1 MATGSVA
8 PSPTQASSN
17 VSRPTIPTGLVP
29 VAVLLAAAAVLLA
42 LLPSLAQAVWEVPHL
57 FLLGAVI
64 SFGVF
69 TQRNNDAD
77 GNGNAAG
84 AKRSSLA
91 WNARYHPDDPLVVI
105 ADHHAVPSDEDDDGG
120 LEGARRE
127 RPLSLPVRR
136 LKPASASA
144 AAAQESETGGDA
156 SCGGFGEETDS
167 CASSSGFWA
176 GARAVPSPPS
186 VLDADLDFSP
196 CSQPPQSERPFF
208 VQHSANRSRG
218 SNAATPTPTP
228 TPAST
233 VPRGFVQG
241 YQYHPSAPGDQ
252 PLSDDGEVT
261 DWDDEDA
268 ADGSDIEM
276 TPVSSER
283 SVRGDDFAACDDDHN
298 DGDGDGDDTSVDEEL
313 LKLAAKAEPD
323 GEEEVDRKADEFIAK
338 FREQIRLQ
346 RH

>member
-1 MATGSVA
+1 M
-8 PSPTQASSN
+8 
-17 VSRPTIPTGLVP
+17 IPTGLAP
-29 VAVLLAAAAVLLA
+29 VAVLLAAAVGLLA

-69 TQRNNDAD
+69 TQRNNNDAD
-77 GNGNAAG
+77 GSNAAAS
-84 AKRSSLA
+84 AKDSALE

-105 ADHHAVPSDEDDDGG
+105 ADHAVPSDDDDGG
-120 LEGARRE
+120 GMQGARE

-136 LKPASASA
+136 LKPAAAA
-144 AAAQESETGGDA
+144 AAAQASETGGDA
-156 SCGGFGEETDS
+156 SDGFGEETEDS

-186 VLDADLDFSP
+186 VLDADMDFSP
-196 CSQPPQSERPFF
+196 CSQPQSERPFS
-208 VQHSANRSRG
+208 VQHSSSNKSRA
-218 SNAATPTPTP
+218 SNAATA

-233 VPRGFVQG
+233 VPRGFVQE
-241 YQYHPSAPGDQ
+241 YYPSVPGDQ

-261 DWDDEDA
+261 DWDEDA
-268 ADGSDIEM
+268 DDDGSDEM

-283 SVRGDDFAACDDDHN
+283 SVRGDFAACADDHN
-298 DGDGDGDDTSVDEEL
+298 DGDGDDTSVDEEL
-313 LKLAAKAEPD
+313 LMLAAKAEPD
-323 GEEEVDRKADEFIAK
+323 GEEVDRKADEFIAK

>member
-1 MATGSVA
+1 MASVA
-8 PSPTQASSN
+8 PSPTETSH
-17 VSRPTIPTGLVP
+17 VSRPPIPTGLVP
-29 VAVLLAAAAVLLA
+29 VAVLLAAAVGLLA

-69 TQRNNDAD
+69 TQRNNVAAD
-77 GNGNAAG
+77 DGSGNNAAG
-84 AKRSSLA
+84 AKDSSLA

-105 ADHHAVPSDEDDDGG
+105 ADHHALPSDDDDGDEDG
-120 LEGARRE
+120 LEGARE

-136 LKPASASA
+136 LKPAP
-144 AAAQESETGGDA
+144 AAQESETGGDA
-156 SCGGFGEETDS
+156 SDGFGEETDS

-196 CSQPPQSERPFF
+196 CSQPQSERPFF
-208 VQHSANRSRG
+208 VQHSANKSRG
-218 SNAATPTPTP
+218 ASNAATETPP
-228 TPAST
+228 T
-233 VPRGFVQG
+233 VPGGFVQG
-241 YQYHPSAPGDQ
+241 HHPSVPGDQ

-261 DWDDEDA
+261 DWDEDA
-268 ADGSDIEM
+268 ADDGSDDM
-276 TPVSSER
+276 TPVSSQR
-283 SVRGDDFAACDDDHN
+283 SVRGDDFAACASDHN
-298 DGDGDGDDTSVDEEL
+298 DGDDTSVDEEL
-313 LKLAAKAEPD
+313 LKLAAKAGPD